1 MTCIF
6 AGNRHGC
13 WTHHRCPHI
22 LRELVIST
30 AGTLREDEYSLA
42 CRFSPQNGE
51 NAHSLRTVQYVYLA
65 MSMVG
70 VVINVGMA
78 FATLPEIQ
86 QVTVADAK
94 DVNNVKGFMKKYHT
108 LFGFAAEFAYVRL
121 SFDRGNDFRLSV
133 QR

>member
-1 MTCIF
+1 MTSIF
-6 AGNRHGC
+6 AGNRHGRR
-13 WTHHRCPHI
+13 THHRCPHI
-22 LRELVIST
+22 LRELVTSSV
-30 AGTLREDEYSLA
+30 GTLRDAEYTLA
-42 CRFSPQNGE
+42 CCFSPQNGE
-51 NAHSLRTVQYVYLA
+51 NAHSLGTVQYVYLA

-94 DVNNVKGFMKKYHT
+94 DVNNVKGFMKKCHT

-121 SFDRGNDFRLSV
+121 TFEGGRGE
-133 QR
+133 